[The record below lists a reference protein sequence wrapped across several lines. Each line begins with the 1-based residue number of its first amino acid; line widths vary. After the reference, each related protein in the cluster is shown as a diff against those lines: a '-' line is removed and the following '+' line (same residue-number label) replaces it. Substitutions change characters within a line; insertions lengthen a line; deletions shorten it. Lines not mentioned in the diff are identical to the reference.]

1 LLLSNSVH
9 TRPLPVAAFARVV
22 MSEAAAAPAASSVVP
37 PPPQF
42 DLDGFAIDN
51 RPFPKKGTIAYWQ
64 RTIWVL
70 LDDPSSSKAAKAISS
85 AMMVVILLSI
95 VSFTIASNP
104 SEVWFDDVWVNL
116 TTGEVI
122 EGNYDNTAKLPGAT
136 LADEG
141 TVRRVSTLLDETRS
155 PFSELETFCII
166 IFTIE
171 YFTRMF
177 ASPQGPGVLRYVTTL
192 SNIIDLVSILP
203 FYIELVLLLAG
214 VSAGGLTVLSVLRLI
229 RLTRITRIFKMSKNF
244 EGLIM
249 LLRSLKKSG
258 PALMMLFAFMG
269 ISGILFATLIFT
281 IEGGEYDVHRKQYVR
296 VDGSASP
303 FESIPGSLWWTIVT
317 MTTVGYGD
325 QYPVSVGGKIIA
337 VLTMFC
343 GLVVLSLP
351 ITIIGANFDDEYR
364 ELRKRTQEEKERQRR
379 QERRERLRQQKE
391 MQQQQQQTAQQ
402 QGDSAKA
409 TPLRPTGKGAA
420 EAATP
425 AAGDSANPLTFPP
438 GSPVVTGGKGTDD
451 PIKKIQEM
459 IHESHYEL
467 TRDIERMMVDHEN
480 KLRTRIKQVLRQHAA
495 SVADLRSSPLDQ
507 MRPQPVVES

>member
-1 LLLSNSVH
+1 MPAEGS
-9 TRPLPVAAFARVV
+9 
-22 MSEAAAAPAASSVVP
+22 AAAPAAASSSLAPQSSV
-37 PPPQF
+37 
-42 DLDGFAIDN
+42 DLDGFTIDN
-51 RPFPKKGTIAYWQ
+51 RPMPQKGSIAYWQ

-70 LDDPSSSKAAKAISS
+70 LDDPSSSRAAKGVSS
-85 AMMVVILLSI
+85 VMMIVILLSI
-95 VSFTIASNP
+95 MSFTIASNP
-104 SEVWFDDVWVNL
+104 SEVWYTDVWVNIS
-116 TTGEVI
+116 TGETIPDLKDPPGTNV
-122 EGNYDNTAKLPGAT
+122 PGAS
-136 LADEG
+136 LADDG
-141 TVRRVSTLLDETRS
+141 TVRRVSTLLDENRA
-155 PFSELETFCII
+155 PFRGLETFCII
-166 IFTIE
+166 IFTLE
-171 YFTRMF
+171 YFIRLV
-177 ASPQGPGVLRYVTTL
+177 ASPEGPGVIKYIITL
-192 SNIIDLVSILP
+192 SNLIDLISILP
-203 FYIELVLLLAG
+203 FYIEQILVLAG
-214 VSAGGLTVLSVLRLI
+214 VDAGGLTVLSVLRLI

-281 IEGGEYDVHRKQYVR
+281 IEGGEYDEHRKQYVR

-391 MQQQQQQTAQQ
+391 LQQQMAEGGASSTK
-402 QGDSAKA
+402 G
-409 TPLRPTGKGAA
+409 TPLRPKGDEGTASA
-420 EAATP
+420 EPGDTP
-425 AAGDSANPLTFPP
+425 GGEPPLTYPP
-438 GSPVVTGGKGTDD
+438 GSPVMSGGSKNED

-480 KLRTRIKQVLRQHAA
+480 ALRSRIKAVLRQHAA
-495 SVADLRSSPLDQ
+495 SVVDLRNSPLDQ
-507 MRPQPVVES
+507 MRPQPQQDSS